1 MEADEPLLSLASI
14 SSNVDTVS
22 SKVGK
27 DLLASAPVYSMQ
39 HIQCNGPDIFGNFA
53 GFSDI
58 FAGLVY
64 MFRDCN
70 VAYWLPHKHVHAIDQ
85 QIDIGQRVF
94 WFCSN

>member
-27 DLLASAPVYSMQ
+27 DLPASAPVY
-39 HIQCNGPDIFGNFA
+39 QCNGPNILGNFA

-58 FAGLVY
+58 FAGLLY

>member
-1 MEADEPLLSLASI
+1 
-14 SSNVDTVS
+14 
-22 SKVGK
+22 
-27 DLLASAPVYSMQ
+27 
-39 HIQCNGPDIFGNFA
+39 
-53 GFSDI
+53 
-58 FAGLVY
+58 VY